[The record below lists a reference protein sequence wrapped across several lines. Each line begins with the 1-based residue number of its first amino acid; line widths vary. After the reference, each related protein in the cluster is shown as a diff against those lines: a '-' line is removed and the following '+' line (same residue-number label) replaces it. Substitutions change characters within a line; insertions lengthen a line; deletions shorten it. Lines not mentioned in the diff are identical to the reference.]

1 MIMETND
8 LNEDIGKRIKD
19 LRQRNGLT
27 QQELAD
33 RAELTKGFISQL
45 ERGLVSP
52 SVETL
57 MGMIAILG
65 STPADFFK
73 DEETQI
79 VFSEEDYSEKTDEN
93 GNSRKW
99 LVPGAQRYQMEP
111 LLVVIAPHQTLEEDR
126 PHEGEEFG
134 YCISGTVEVHFGDE
148 SFCVKAGESFYYPA
162 TKLHR
167 ISNPAAG
174 PAKLIWI
181 STPPSF

>member
-1 MIMETND
+1 MEPID
-8 LNEDIGKRIKD
+8 LSKDIGRRIKD

-45 ERGLVSP
+45 ERGLGSP

-57 MGMIAILG
+57 MHMIEILG
-65 STPADFFK
+65 SNPADFFK
-73 DEETQI
+73 DDGEQV
-79 VFSEEDYSEKTDEN
+79 VFTEEDYSEKTDVN

-99 LVPGAQRYQMEP
+99 LVPGAQRFQMEP
-111 LLVVIAPHQTLEEDR
+111 LLVVLEPHQTLEEDR

-134 YCISGTVEVHFGDE
+134 FCISGKLILHFGDE
-148 SFCVKAGESFYYPA
+148 VYHVKSGESFYYPA
-162 TKLHR
+162 TKKHR
-167 ISNPAAG
+167 ISNPTSRQT
-174 PAKLIWI
+174 KLLWI